1 MKLVDQIA
9 WQQLQLQ
16 LQLQLH
22 YGDYKI
28 ICQFLLLTEIQKQN
42 DHQPN
47 SQVISNLFWPYKL
60 QHELQYKNWKEL
72 QAKGFLNG

>member
-1 MKLVDQIA
+1 MDASSQTFGCLEITDIRVPDGMMDPTLGWYINIYILKLVDQNS
-9 WQQLQLQ
+9 WQQ

-22 YGDYKI
+22 YGEYKI

-47 SQVISNLFWPYKL
+47 S
-60 QHELQYKNWKEL
+60 
-72 QAKGFLNG
+72 